1 MILRI
6 LDELLRLT
14 GTSIRLDTCESASS
28 AVSQNFAE
36 QLSSRLKNKYSFKTV
51 KVEGTTGSSITGF
64 REGREV
70 LDPASIEEAIAIQ
83 NAMKVIAGVSG
94 SS

>member
-51 KVEGTTGSSITGF
+51 KVGTTGSSITGF

-70 LDPASIEEAIAIQ
+70 VDPASIEEAIAIQ
-83 NAMKVIAGVSG
+83 NALKVIAGVSG